1 MDADCPDF
9 VLDRNARGSPA
20 VRGYGRDPMDLAAA
34 TRHFLQG
41 GWKARAPASE
51 IRALEEGWLLT
62 RLTVEQPAVNHS
74 PAEIHRDL
82 VVEAA
87 PSSGTGIIALTIV
100 RPTMESISSRPPI

>member
-1 MDADCPDF
+1 MDEDCPDF

-41 GWKARAPASE
+41 GWKARALAS

-62 RLTVEQPAVNHS
+62 RLTVERPAVNHS
-74 PAEIHRDL
+74 PAEIHCDL

-100 RPTMESISSRPPI
+100 RPTTESISSRPPI